1 TPDMI
6 SPMPEGWQGWDAY
19 AAYYDWENA
28 RTVGRRD
35 VAFWREFAGRHP
47 GPVLE
52 LGCGT
57 GRIAAPLARAGL
69 RVVGLDRSAPMLAHA
84 FRRRRRLPLASRPHL
99 VRGDIRSLPF
109 PDASFGVV
117 LAPYGIL
124 QSLLSDDDVRATLSS
139 AARVLTPGGRLG
151 IDLVPDVPRWREYR
165 NRVTM
170 RGHHGKDRTP
180 IALVESVE
188 QDRARGLTVFHH
200 EYREGRG
207 AGAKVARFTVTFR
220 TLPVPLVRT
229 HLEEAGFDVDVVLGD
244 YQGRPVSDDA
254 DSWILLATRRPG
266 STRRARTA

>member
-1 TPDMI
+1 MI

-47 GPVLE
+47 GRILE

-69 RVVGLDRSAPMLAHA
+69 RVVGIDRSAPMLEFAH
-84 FRRRRRLPLASRPHL
+84 RRRRRLPRATRPML
-99 VRGDIRSLPF
+99 VRGDIRHLPF
-109 PDASFGVV
+109 PDASVRVV

-124 QSLLSDDDVRATLSS
+124 QSLLTDEDVDATLASV
-139 AARVLTPGGRLG
+139 ARVLVPGGRLG
-151 IDLVPDVPRWREYR
+151 VDLVPDVPRWREYR
-165 NRVTM
+165 DRVTM
-170 RGHHGKDRTP
+170 KGHRPDDGTP
-180 IALVESVE
+180 LTLVESVE

-207 AGAKVARFTVTFR
+207 RGMKTARFTVTFR
-220 TLPVPLVRT
+220 TLPVPAMRER
-229 HLEEAGFDVDVVLGD
+229 LEEAGFEVDAVLGD
-244 YQGRPVSDDA
+244 YRGRPLSADA
-254 DSWILLATRRPG
+254 ESWILLATRRSG
-266 STRRARTA
+266 SGRRARSA